1 MILYHIVRSD
11 GLSIVSLGTTYSLE
25 AAKETI
31 RKNIHHYNNRLKEQD
46 DSNFFKMYSMSG
58 MEYAQIDDEED
69 ESCCWRVIPIKVD
82 MCGEAV

>member
-11 GLSIVSLGTTYSLE
+11 GISIVSLGTTYSVE

-31 RKNIHHYNNRLKEQD
+31 RKNIRHYNSNLKQKD

-58 MEYAQIDDEED
+58 MEYVQIDEEEN
-69 ESCCWRVIPIKVD
+69 ESCCWRAIHIKVD
-82 MCGEAV
+82 MCGEAI

>member
-31 RKNIHHYNNRLKEQD
+31 RNNIYYYNNRLKEQD
-46 DSNFFKMYSMSG
+46 DAGFFKMYSMTG
-58 MEYAQIDDEED
+58 MEYVQIDDKEN
-69 ESCCWRVIPIKVD
+69 ESCCWRAIPIKVD
-82 MCGEAV
+82 N

>member
-11 GLSIVSLGTTYSLE
+11 GLSIVSLGTTYSIE

-31 RKNIHHYNNRLKEQD
+31 RKNIRHYNNNLKQKN
-46 DSNFFKMYSMSG
+46 DSSLFKMYSMNG
-58 MEYAQIDDEED
+58 MEYVQIDDEED
-69 ESCCWRVIPIKVD
+69 ESCCWRAVPIKVD

>member
-11 GLSIVSLGTTYSLE
+11 GLSIVSLGTTYSIE

-31 RKNIHHYNNRLKEQD
+31 RKNIRHYNNNLKQKD

-58 MEYAQIDDEED
+58 MEYVQIDDEED
-69 ESCCWRVIPIKVD
+69 ESCCWRAIPIKVD
-82 MCGEAV
+82 MCGEAI